1 MGRLIGVGLI
11 LNYFDF
17 PPGAWPPRTPAR
29 HYIGQFLEAFKSS
42 ITGRC
47 VEFSPPYYR
56 ERYGNLPNVSRYD
69 VWNVTASEDATIVG
83 DLQHAPHVPDQS
95 FDTIICTHV
104 LCSLERPWKAAAE
117 MHRMLAPGGVVLCTN
132 PVVLQAYAPHP
143 LDCWRFTPD
152 SMRSIFSMF
161 RKVEV
166 LTYGNPAT
174 VAASPMFLMDY
185 HLSRRV
191 VEQNDERCPSVVATA
206 AWK

>member
-1 MGRLIGVGLI
+1 
-11 LNYFDF
+11 
-17 PPGAWPPRTPAR
+17 
-29 HYIGQFLEAFKSS
+29 LEAFKSS
-42 ITGRC
+42 IKGRC

-56 ERYGNLPNVSRYD
+56 ERYGSLPNVSRYD
-69 VWNVTASEDATIVG
+69 VWNVTPSEDATIVG

-104 LCSLERPWKAAAE
+104 LCSLERPWLAAAE

-152 SMRSIFSMF
+152 SMRSTFSMF
-161 RKVEV
+161 HKVEV
-166 LTYGNPAT
+166 RSYGNPAT

-185 HLSRRV
+185 HLSKQV
-191 VEQNDERCPSVVATA
+191 VEQNDERCPSVVAVA